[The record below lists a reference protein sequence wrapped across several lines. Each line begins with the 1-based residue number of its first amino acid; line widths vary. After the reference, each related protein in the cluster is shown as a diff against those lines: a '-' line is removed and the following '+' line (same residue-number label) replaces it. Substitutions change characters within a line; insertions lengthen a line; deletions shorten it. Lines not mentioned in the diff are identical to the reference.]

1 MFTGS
6 FNEWEN
12 DLQAEHN
19 FTRGVY
25 GFGQGMDY
33 FFLQRLSA
41 ANFKEGGGADP

>member
-1 MFTGS
+1 MFRGL

-12 DLQAEHN
+12 DLQAQHN